1 MPLRFTW
8 LDTPLGAALLTA
20 DGDALTRITLGATPA
35 DVAPSW
41 ERAGAGPGVLA
52 EACAQLGE
60 YLAGGRTAFTLPL
73 APAGTD
79 FQRRVWDALAG
90 ARTTFDLPLAP
101 RGTPFQQ
108 RVWAELR
115 RIPHGAT
122 ISYGEL
128 ARRVGEPR
136 ASRAVGAAN
145 GRNPIAIVVPCHRV
159 VGADGSLTGYAGGL
173 DRKRWLLH
181 HEAAVRGR
189 TAGGFAL
196 ALG

>member
-79 FQRRVWDALAG
+79 FQRRVWDALARVPFG
-90 ARTTFDLPLAP
+90 ETTTYA
-101 RGTPFQQ
+101 
-108 RVWAELR
+108 A
-115 RIPHGAT
+115 
-122 ISYGEL
+122 L
-128 ARRVGEPR
+128 ARALGDPN
-136 ASRAVGAAN
+136 ATRAVGAAN
-145 GRNPIAIVVPCHRV
+145 GRNPLAIVVPCHRV